1 MIYLFFTLFI
11 LYTIACCMDGP
22 DLKPIWKKW
31 LGKKLYNKAKYF
43 WPALTYQFAPIEPP
57 KIEYYHTD
65 YKPIKIR
72 CSNKISEM
80 ELYEQKINGFNLSDE
95 DPKNYCINRAKER
108 CIESLMYNVKNSGL
122 IDTQV
127 IEDPYSASINVMSEI
142 KILSK
147 SI

>member
-22 DLKPIWKKW
+22 DLKPLWKKW
-31 LGKKLYNKAKYF
+31 LGKKLYHKAKYF
-43 WPALTYQFAPIEPP
+43 WPELTYIFIPNEPP

-72 CSNKISEM
+72 CSDKISEI
-80 ELYEQKINGFNLSDE
+80 ELYEQKMYGISSE
-95 DPKNYCINRAKER
+95 DPKTYCINRAKER

-127 IEDPYSASINVMSEI
+127 IEDPLRASINVISEI
-142 KILSK
+142 KILGK
-147 SI
+147 